1 MKAEVTLMTLENVT
15 NSGLLIGKP
24 LNSKKKSSQKI
35 NTYVNVLLSAHFF
48 EIQNNIFIF
57 SYLLHP
63 TCLHLQVAT
72 DMSEYVSLVLVFLI
86 AGI

>member
-1 MKAEVTLMTLENVT
+1 MTLENVT

-24 LNSKKKSSQKI
+24 LNSKKKQSKNKYICKCITQCS
-35 NTYVNVLLSAHFF
+35 FF

-63 TCLHLQVAT
+63 TCLHLQIAT
-72 DMSEYVSLVLVFLI
+72 DVNEYVSLVLVFLI
-86 AGI
+86 VGI